1 MKKIIL
7 LMLLGYLYG
16 NPIKPEMIPYR
27 LIPSDPHPD
36 HLLEME
42 IELIYPYA
50 VETMIEVHKQETL
63 DNI

>member
-7 LMLLGYLYG
+7 LMLLGFMYG
-16 NPIKPEMIPYR
+16 NQDRPEMIPYR

-36 HLLEME
+36 HLLEIE

-50 VETMIEVHKQETL
+50 LETMI
-63 DNI
+63 